1 MPGCDGAGT
10 AERSYPVSEV
20 RGGGREEL
28 SCVRGRGSGPEELL
42 SVQSRGSRQE
52 PPTPEARA
60 GGREEQP
67 GERWLS
73 RRRRA

>member
-28 SCVRGRGSGPEELL
+28 SCVRGRGSGE
-42 SVQSRGSRQE
+42 E

-60 GGREEQP
+60 GGREEHP
-67 GERWLS
+67 KEWWL
-73 RRRRA
+73 RRHRRA

>member
-1 MPGCDGAGT
+1 MPGCNGPGT

-28 SCVRGRGSGPEELL
+28 PHTP
-42 SVQSRGSRQE
+42 SRRPGA
-52 PPTPEARA
+52 EAR
-60 GGREEQP
+60 RSYPMPPRPRP
-67 GERWLS
+67 GVAAQRTNPTFKEPWLH